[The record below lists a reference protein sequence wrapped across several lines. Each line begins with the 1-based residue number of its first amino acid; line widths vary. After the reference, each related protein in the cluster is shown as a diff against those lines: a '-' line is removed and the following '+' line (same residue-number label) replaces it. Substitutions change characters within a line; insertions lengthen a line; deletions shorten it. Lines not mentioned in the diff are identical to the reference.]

1 LLFST
6 SHLFGVS
13 GSAKRR
19 LSLDGLCHNWGLYI
33 SCRATK
39 RSASGSNDFAEVTL
53 MIQNMSAGRTREAN
67 SERAGAAANHAF
79 AMLLC
84 ARIFVLKQFVR

>member
-1 LLFST
+1 MVFAIIGAFIFRAGLQNVQ
-6 SHLFGVS
+6 HL
-13 GSAKRR
+13 A
-19 LSLDGLCHNWGLYI
+19 LM
-33 SCRATK
+33 T
-39 RSASGSNDFAEVTL
+39 TL